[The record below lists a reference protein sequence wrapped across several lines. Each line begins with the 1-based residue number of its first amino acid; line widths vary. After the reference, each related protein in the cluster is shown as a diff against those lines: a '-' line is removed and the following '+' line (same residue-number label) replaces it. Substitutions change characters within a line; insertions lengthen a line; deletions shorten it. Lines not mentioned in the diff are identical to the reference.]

1 MRISRR
7 SVLAFAAAAA
17 TSAHAQE
24 NERLWDLVARTR
36 EARLAGDVANWR
48 TLGLRTLAKA
58 PDHPDLLISAA
69 RASAAAGDSGA
80 AVRFLND
87 AAMRGAGFEPAR
99 FPEFATFDFGAH
111 ESLIARTQ
119 ANLAPVRGGA
129 RFADLPGPDCEGV
142 EVDPVS
148 RDVFTGSSDGRIFAV
163 SEAGEV
169 RLFAEGLQQV
179 LGLKVDR
186 RRRLLW
192 VVSGRFPNLF
202 APNDDPE
209 AGKSGLRLFDLR
221 TGAQEGAWDLDERP
235 TVLHGLNDIA
245 LARNGDVYVTDTPT
259 GAVYRLTRAR
269 EMELFY
275 RADDLTFI
283 NGIVISPDQRTLYV
297 AHVEGLS
304 AIDIR
309 RRTATRLPVPA
320 DVSVNSIDGLS
331 WLGDELIGVQPSPYL
346 ARLLRIRLNGAG
358 DAVVGA
364 SPILAR
370 TPAEYSYTTCAVGRD
385 AVYLVGGAPNG
396 SPYGDPP
403 LVSEPSPHLWRV
415 PV

>member
-1 MRISRR
+1 MRLSRR

-24 NERLWDLVARTR
+24 SERLWDLVVRTR

-58 PDHPDLLISAA
+58 PEHPDLLISAA
-69 RASAAAGDSGA
+69 RASAAAGDTEA

-87 AAMRGAGFEPAR
+87 AAVRGAGFEPAR
-99 FPEFATFDFGAH
+99 FPEFANFDFSAHGA
-111 ESLIARTQ
+111 LIARTQ
-119 ANLAPVRGGA
+119 ANLTPVPGGA
-129 RFADLPGPDCEGV
+129 RFADLPGPECEGV
-142 EVDPVS
+142 VVDPVTG
-148 RDVFTGSSDGRIFAV
+148 DVFTGSGDGRIFAV
-163 SEAGEV
+163 NAAGGV
-169 RLFAEGLQQV
+169 RTFAEGLQQV

-209 AGKSGLRLFDLR
+209 AGKTGLRVFDLR
-221 TGAQEGAWDLDERP
+221 TGEAQGAWDLDERP
-235 TVLHGLNDIA
+235 TTLHGFNDIA

-259 GAVYRLTRAR
+259 GAVYRLTRER
-269 EMELFY
+269 ELEVLY

-283 NGIVISPDQRTLYV
+283 NGIVISPDQRKLYV

-304 AIDIR
+304 VIDIN
-309 RRTATRLPVPA
+309 RRTATRLSVPA

-346 ARLLRIRLNGAG
+346 SRLVRIQLNRAG
-358 DAVVGA
+358 DAVTGA
-364 SPILAR
+364 SAMLAR

-385 AVYLVGGAPNG
+385 AVFLVGGAPTGN
-396 SPYGDPP
+396 PYGGPP
-403 LVSEPSPHLWRV
+403 LVAEPSPHLWRV
-415 PV
+415 PI